1 MDASLP
7 TGGGDG
13 SISSFSDFS
22 SASSGLCL
30 VLMTASMDTRGS
42 APPFSV
48 VWSVFLVLIA
58 PSRAARASTGT
69 FSSDLVVPL
78 APFDFDLIADNRA
91 ARGSTGVFSA
101 LISSSLPLVT
111 IAESKAP

>member
-1 MDASLP
+1 MAESMAARGSI
-7 TGGGDG
+7 GGAGD

-22 SASSGLCL
+22 SASSDLCL
-30 VLMTASMDTRGS
+30 VLMAASMDARGS

-48 VWSVFLVLIA
+48 VWSDFLVLIA

-78 APFDFDLIADNRA
+78 APFDLIADNRA
-91 ARGSTGVFSA
+91 ARGSTGVSSA
-101 LISSSLPLVT
+101 LIPENFLENL
-111 IAESKAP
+111 EAP